1 MKASRAIIA
10 SLIFTSANAFAP
22 QQNESKRL
30 TSSVK
35 MADRAFNIDEEFGI
49 TLETGRK
56 CPSLGRILME
66 DTQPGALKWMQNA
79 ELKHVSSTAFYAKDE
94 VQMTF

>member
-1 MKASRAIIA
+1 MKANRTIIA
-10 SLIFTSANAFAP
+10 SLIFSSANAFAP
-22 QQNESKRL
+22 QQYESNRL
-30 TSSVK
+30 SSSVK

-79 ELKHVSSTAFYAKDE
+79 ELKHVSITSPHAKDK
-94 VQMTF
+94 VQIM